1 MTYVPMTMNA
11 TDAQLVEQLRM
22 TDEDIAKCFHM
33 PRHKV
38 DIGPDPTFNNAEVL
52 NQQYY
57 SDCLQKHITKFQ
69 VKMTTG
75 LEVDRVP
82 GKTYAVELDLDDLI
96 LMDTAAK
103 AEAASKAIT
112 SGMSFDEVRKRFWD
126 LGTVKGGA
134 SPLAQQQNFSLEAL
148 AKRDASADPFGT
160 HTPPPAAGPPS
171 EVVPPDA
178 VKAATVLQFKSLMRA
193 AREQLAA

>member
-1 MTYVPMTMNA
+1 
-11 TDAQLVEQLRM
+11 
-22 TDEDIAKCFHM
+22 
-33 PRHKV
+33 
-38 DIGPDPTFNNAEVL
+38 
-52 NQQYY
+52 
-57 SDCLQKHITKFQ
+57 
-69 VKMTTG
+69 MTTG